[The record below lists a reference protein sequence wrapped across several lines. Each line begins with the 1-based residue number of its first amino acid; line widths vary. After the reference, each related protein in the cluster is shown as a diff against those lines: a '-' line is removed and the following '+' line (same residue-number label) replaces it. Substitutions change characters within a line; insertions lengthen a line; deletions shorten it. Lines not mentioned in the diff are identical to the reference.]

1 MKYAHLV
8 QIASYL
14 SKFKKIS
21 QAKRVSDMAIL
32 IEFSGEKI
40 IFDLNKSNSAVYK
53 DDELKEAKIY
63 QAPFDNVLKKR
74 FNASHIKSVECLKD
88 NRILKFIC
96 TQSGSYK
103 SENFILYLEFT
114 GRFTNAVITD
124 ENSVI
129 IEALRHIDNSYRK
142 IETGEVLKEL
152 PAIAIKEKPCEPIT
166 DFEAFFRS
174 EAARINEDRIASL
187 KEAKLASVQKKI
199 DSMSEILNSLEDKD
213 ELMKKSEEF
222 ANYGTLLL
230 ANLANFK
237 GYEREI
243 SLNDFNGNEIK
254 LTLSDTPKNSANEFY
269 SRSKKLRAKALGVEI
284 EKRNLSEK
292 IEFLEGLKSL
302 LKEAKSAYELEILS
316 PKNKAKQRERHIK
329 DVGENTEIFYVRE
342 FKILVGRNEKGNIN
356 LLDLAKKD
364 DIWLHLKDA
373 PSAHVI
379 IKTNKSKVPED
390 VLEMAAKFCVEFSV
404 KGASRYEVD
413 YTKRENLRRE
423 NGANVTYTNYKTII
437 INKG

>member
-40 IFDLNKSNSAVYK
+40 IFDLNKSNSAIYK

-88 NRILKFIC
+88 NRILKFTCI
-96 TQSGSYK
+96 QSGSYK

-124 ENSVI
+124 ENNVI

-166 DFEAFFRS
+166 DFDEFFKS
-174 EAARINEDRIASL
+174 EATRINEARIAGL
-187 KEAKLASVQKKI
+187 KEAKLTSVQKKI
-199 DSMSEILNSLEDKD
+199 DSMREILNSLEDKD
-213 ELMKKSEEF
+213 EFMKKSEEF

-243 SLNDFNGNEIK
+243 CIKDFDGNEIK

-269 SRSKKLRAKALGVEI
+269 TRSKKLRAKALGVEI

-302 LKEAKSAYELEILS
+302 LKEADSAYELEILS
-316 PKNKAKQRERHIK
+316 PKNKAKQRERK
-329 DVGENTEIFYVRE
+329 DVSENAEFFYVRE
-342 FKILVGRNEKGNIN
+342 FKILVGRNEKGNMN

-404 KGASRYEVD
+404 KGAGRYEVD

>member
-40 IFDLNKSNSAVYK
+40 IFDLNKSNSAIYK

-88 NRILKFIC
+88 NRILKFTC

-124 ENSVI
+124 ENNVI

-166 DFEAFFRS
+166 DFEAFFKS
-174 EAARINEDRIASL
+174 EAARINEARIASL

-237 GYEREI
+237 GCEREI
-243 SLNDFNGNEIK
+243 CLKDFDGNEIK

-316 PKNKAKQRERHIK
+316 PKNKAKQRERQIK
-329 DVGENTEIFYVRE
+329 DVSENAEIFYVRE

-364 DIWLHLKDA
+364 DIWLHLKDV

-404 KGASRYEVD
+404 KGAGRYEVD

>member
-114 GRFTNAVITD
+114 GRFTNSVITD

-222 ANYGTLLL
+222 ASYGSLLL

-243 SLNDFNGNEIK
+243 SLNDFDGNEIK

>member
-8 QIASYL
+8 QIANYL

-21 QAKRVSDMAIL
+21 QTKRVSDMAIL

-40 IFDLNKSNSAVYK
+40 IFDLNKSNSAIYK

-88 NRILKFIC
+88 NRILKFTC

-152 PAIAIKEKPCEPIT
+152 PTIAIKEKPCEPIT
-166 DFEAFFRS
+166 DFEAFFKS
-174 EAARINEDRIASL
+174 EAARINEARIASL
-187 KEAKLASVQKKI
+187 KEAKLTSVQKKI

-230 ANLANFK
+230 TNLANFK

-243 SLNDFNGNEIK
+243 CLKDFEGNEIK

-269 SRSKKLRAKALGVEI
+269 ARSKKLRAKALGVEI

-292 IEFLEGLKSL
+292 IEFYEGLKSL

-316 PKNKAKQRERHIK
+316 PKNKAKQRERQIK
-329 DVGENTEIFYVRE
+329 DVSENAEIFYVRE

-390 VLEMAAKFCVEFSV
+390 VLEMVAKFCVEFSV
-404 KGASRYEVD
+404 KGAGRYEVD

>member
-222 ANYGTLLL
+222 ASYGSLLL

-243 SLNDFNGNEIK
+243 SLNDFDGNEIK

>member
-40 IFDLNKSNSAVYK
+40 IFDLNKSNSAIYK
-53 DDELKEAKIY
+53 DNELKEAKIY

-88 NRILKFIC
+88 NRILKFTC

-166 DFEAFFRS
+166 DFEAFFKS
-174 EAARINEDRIASL
+174 EAARINESRIASL

-222 ANYGTLLL
+222 ANYGSLLL

-254 LTLSDTPKNSANEFY
+254 LTLNDTPKNSANEFY
-269 SRSKKLRAKALGVEI
+269 SRSKKLRAKAIGVEI

-316 PKNKAKQRERHIK
+316 PKNKAKQRERQIK
-329 DVGENTEIFYVRE
+329 DVSENAEIFYVRE

-390 VLEMAAKFCVEFSV
+390 VLEMVAKFCVEFSV
-404 KGASRYEVD
+404 KGAGRYEVD

>member
-40 IFDLNKSNSAVYK
+40 IFDLNKSNSAIYK

-88 NRILKFIC
+88 NRILKFTC

-124 ENSVI
+124 ENNVI

-166 DFEAFFRS
+166 DFEAFFKS
-174 EAARINEDRIASL
+174 EAARINESRIASL

-222 ANYGTLLL
+222 ANYGSLLL

-254 LTLSDTPKNSANEFY
+254 LTLNDTPKNSANEFY
-269 SRSKKLRAKALGVEI
+269 SRSKKLRAKAIGVEI

-316 PKNKAKQRERHIK
+316 PKNKAKQRERQIK
-329 DVGENTEIFYVRE
+329 DVSENAEIFYVRE

-390 VLEMAAKFCVEFSV
+390 VLEMVAKFCVEFSV
-404 KGASRYEVD
+404 KGAGRYEVD

>member
-213 ELMKKSEEF
+213 ELMKKSKEF
-222 ANYGTLLL
+222 ASYGSLLL

-243 SLNDFNGNEIK
+243 SLNDFDGNEIK

>member
-222 ANYGTLLL
+222 ASYGSLLL

-243 SLNDFNGNEIK
+243 SLNDFDGNEIK

-316 PKNKAKQRERHIK
+316 PKNKAKQRESQIK
-329 DVGENTEIFYVRE
+329 DVSENAEIFYVRE

>member
-14 SKFKKIS
+14 SKFKKIR

-124 ENSVI
+124 ENNVI

-166 DFEAFFRS
+166 DFEAFFKS
-174 EAARINEDRIASL
+174 EAARINESRIASL

-199 DSMSEILNSLEDKD
+199 DSMREILNSLEDKD

-222 ANYGTLLL
+222 ASYGSLLL

-243 SLNDFNGNEIK
+243 SLNDFDGNEIK

-413 YTKRENLRRE
+413 YTKRENLRRV

>member
-32 IEFSGEKI
+32 IEFGGEKI
-40 IFDLNKSNSAVYK
+40 IFDLNKSNSAIYK

-88 NRILKFIC
+88 NRILKFTC

-124 ENSVI
+124 ENNII

-166 DFEAFFRS
+166 DFDEFFKS
-174 EAARINEDRIASL
+174 EATRINEARIASL

-199 DSMSEILNSLEDKD
+199 DSMREILNSLEDKD

-243 SLNDFNGNEIK
+243 SLNDFDGNEIK

-316 PKNKAKQRERHIK
+316 PKNKAKQREKHIK
-329 DVGENTEIFYVRE
+329 DVSES
-342 FKILVGRNEKGNIN
+342 
-356 LLDLAKKD
+356 
-364 DIWLHLKDA
+364 LK
-373 PSAHVI
+373 
-379 IKTNKSKVPED
+379 
-390 VLEMAAKFCVEFSV
+390 FSWQ
-404 KGASRYEVD
+404 K
-413 YTKRENLRRE
+413 
-423 NGANVTYTNYKTII
+423 
-437 INKG
+437 

>member
-14 SKFKKIS
+14 SNFTKIN
-21 QAKRVSDMAIL
+21 QAKRINDMAIL
-32 IEFSGEKI
+32 IEFNGEKI
-40 IFDLNKSNSAVYK
+40 IFDLNKSNSAIYK

-124 ENSVI
+124 ENNVI

-142 IETGEVLKEL
+142 IETGEVLREL

-174 EAARINEDRIASL
+174 EAVRVNESRIASL
-187 KEAKLASVQKKI
+187 KEAKLTSVQKKI

-213 ELMKKSEEF
+213 ELIRKSEEA
-222 ANYGTLLL
+222 ANLGSLLL
-230 ANLANFK
+230 ANLGNFK

-243 SLNDFNGNEIK
+243 CLKDFDGNEIK

-269 SRSKKLRAKALGVEI
+269 TRSKKFRAKALGVEI

-292 IEFLEGLKSL
+292 IEFFEGLKSL
-302 LKEAKSAYELEILS
+302 LKEANSLYELEILS
-316 PKNKAKQRERHIK
+316 PKNKAKQKERHVK
-329 DVGENTEIFYVRE
+329 DVSENAEIFYVRE

-364 DIWLHLKDA
+364 DIWLHLKDT

-390 VLEMAAKFCVEFSV
+390 VLKMAAIFCVEFSV
-404 KGASRYEVD
+404 KGAGRYEVD
-413 YTKRENLRRE
+413 YTKRENLKRE

>member
-124 ENSVI
+124 ENNVI

-166 DFEAFFRS
+166 DFEAFFKS
-174 EAARINEDRIASL
+174 EAARINESRIASL

-199 DSMSEILNSLEDKD
+199 DSMREILNSLEDKD

-222 ANYGTLLL
+222 ASYGSLLL

-243 SLNDFNGNEIK
+243 SLNDFDGNEIK

>member
-88 NRILKFIC
+88 NRILKFTC

-124 ENSVI
+124 ENNVI

-166 DFEAFFRS
+166 DFEAFFKS
-174 EAARINEDRIASL
+174 EAARINEARIASL

-199 DSMSEILNSLEDKD
+199 DSMREILNSLEDKD

-230 ANLANFK
+230 TNLANFK

-243 SLNDFNGNEIK
+243 CLKDFEGNEIK
-254 LTLSDTPKNSANEFY
+254 LSDTPKNSANEFY
-269 SRSKKLRAKALGVEI
+269 ARSKKLRAKALGVEI

-292 IEFLEGLKSL
+292 IEFYEGLKSL

-316 PKNKAKQRERHIK
+316 PKNKAKQRERQIK
-329 DVGENTEIFYVRE
+329 DVSENAEIFYVRE

-404 KGASRYEVD
+404 KGAGRYEVD

>member
-8 QIASYL
+8 QIADYL

-40 IFDLNKSNSAVYK
+40 IFDLNKSNSAIYK

-88 NRILKFIC
+88 NRILKFTC

-152 PAIAIKEKPCEPIT
+152 PAIAI
-166 DFEAFFRS
+166 S
-174 EAARINEDRIASL
+174 EAARINESRIASL

-222 ANYGTLLL
+222 ANYGSLLL

-243 SLNDFNGNEIK
+243 CLKDFNGKEIK

-302 LKEAKSAYELEILS
+302 IKEAKSAYELEILS
-316 PKNKAKQRERHIK
+316 PKNKAKQRERQIK
-329 DVGENTEIFYVRE
+329 DVSENAEIFYVRE

-404 KGASRYEVD
+404 KGAGRYEVD

>member
-40 IFDLNKSNSAVYK
+40 IFDLNKSNSAIYK

-88 NRILKFIC
+88 NRILKFTC

-124 ENSVI
+124 ENNVI

-166 DFEAFFRS
+166 DFEAFFKS
-174 EAARINEDRIASL
+174 EAARINETRIASL
-187 KEAKLASVQKKI
+187 KEAKLTSVQKKI

-243 SLNDFNGNEIK
+243 SLNDFDGNEIK

-329 DVGENTEIFYVRE
+329 DVSENAEIFYVRE

>member
-14 SKFKKIS
+14 SNFKKIS

-40 IFDLNKSNSAVYK
+40 IFDLNKSNSAIYK

-88 NRILKFIC
+88 NRILKFTC

-124 ENSVI
+124 ENNVI

-152 PAIAIKEKPCEPIT
+152 SAIAIKEKPCEPIT

-174 EAARINEDRIASL
+174 EATRINEARIASL
-187 KEAKLASVQKKI
+187 KEAKLTSVQKKI

-230 ANLANFK
+230 ANLTNFK

-243 SLNDFNGNEIK
+243 SLNDFDGNEIK

-284 EKRNLSEK
+284 EK
-292 IEFLEGLKSL
+292 
-302 LKEAKSAYELEILS
+302 
-316 PKNKAKQRERHIK
+316 
-329 DVGENTEIFYVRE
+329 
-342 FKILVGRNEKGNIN
+342 GN
-356 LLDLAKKD
+356 
-364 DIWLHLKDA
+364 
-373 PSAHVI
+373 
-379 IKTNKSKVPED
+379 
-390 VLEMAAKFCVEFSV
+390 
-404 KGASRYEVD
+404 
-413 YTKRENLRRE
+413 
-423 NGANVTYTNYKTII
+423 
-437 INKG
+437 